1 MNCKP
6 GDLAYVARDEQFPE
20 NVGRIVEVIRPAVL
34 DGTEAPGF
42 WWEVRALSRPH
53 AVSYHGEEGFAM
65 YAMDFEMLDSDLRPI
80 SGVPV
85 EDEVCD
91 EVML

>member
-6 GDLAYVARDEQFPE
+6 GDLAYIVRDPYPE
-20 NVGRIVEVIRPAVL
+20 NVGRVVRVIGPNAHAGGPEWDCESCGAPLRVL
-34 DGTEAPGF
+34 DPA
-42 WWEVRALSRPH
+42 RPW
-53 AVSYHGEEGFAM
+53 AFAIDARFDC
-65 YAMDFEMLDSDLRPI
+65 YDADLRPI

-91 EVML
+91 EVMA